1 MEEKL
6 KNLENNLISEE
17 NSKLY
22 KHYRNEL
29 ETIYDNITNSIK
41 IWSKCEWCEHGE
53 NSTKFFFNLE
63 RTRGV
68 RNRMR
73 KLIVE
78 VKEITQRNIQK
89 LQSIL

>member
-6 KNLENNLISEE
+6 KNLENNLTSEE

-29 ETIYDNITNSIK
+29 ETIYDNITNNIK
-41 IWSKCEWCEHGE
+41 IWSKCEWCEHGK
-53 NSTKFFFNLE
+53 NSTKFFLNLE

>member
-1 MEEKL
+1 ML
-6 KNLENNLISEE
+6 MV
-17 NSKLY
+17 
-22 KHYRNEL
+22 RA
-29 ETIYDNITNSIK
+29 
-41 IWSKCEWCEHGE
+41 WQ
-53 NSTKFFFNLE
+53 KFHKVFLNLE